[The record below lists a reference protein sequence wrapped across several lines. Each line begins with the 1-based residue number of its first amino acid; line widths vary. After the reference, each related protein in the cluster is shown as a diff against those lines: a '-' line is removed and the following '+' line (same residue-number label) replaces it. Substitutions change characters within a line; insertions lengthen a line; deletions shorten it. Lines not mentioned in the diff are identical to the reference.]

1 MNVKDFQRYDVI
13 VVGAGPGGA
22 AAAKCCADR
31 GLSVLLIEKKELPR
45 DKVCSGMIM
54 GRWALQIIEEE
65 FGKVPESV
73 LTDPPLLSGH
83 RFYVGDAEA
92 QTLKWPTALSWRK
105 DLDFWMV
112 QGAVKSGVIL
122 KDGVRV
128 SGIKAE
134 NGNCRVALKKEGK
147 TENLYARFVIGADG
161 ATSVVRRC
169 IFPELKVRF
178 SGPIRE
184 CYEGALDLPR
194 DIFHWFFPKSLP
206 RPRFNVNH
214 KDDGFL
220 IEGSGLSELR
230 GEIGKTLLPYGFEPE
245 TKPIWKDG
253 CTIALLHEDLL
264 KGAFKPAR
272 ENILLIGDAAGLI
285 LPITFEGIGS
295 ALKSGLL
302 AADAVIRNCDNGIQ
316 AASSYLESLVPML
329 KTINR
334 LCEVQEGLK
343 VAASKG
349 DGSSLAEAL
358 KNAYRETLTI
368 QEL

>member
-1 MNVKDFQRYDVI
+1 MKNSQVFDVI

-22 AAAKCCADR
+22 AAAKRCVDR
-31 GLSVLLIEKKELPR
+31 GLKTLLIEKRQLPR

-54 GRWALQIIEEE
+54 GRWSLQIIEEE
-65 FGKVPESV
+65 FGEIPDSV
-73 LTDPPLLSGH
+73 LTNPPLLSGH

-92 QTLKWPTALSWRK
+92 QTLEWPTALSWRK

-112 QGAVKSGVIL
+112 QKAVKSGVKL

-128 SGIKAE
+128 AGIRPENGKCRVFLKKAE
-134 NGNCRVALKKEGK
+134 E
-147 TENLYARFVIGADG
+147 TEEVHARFVIGADG
-161 ATSVVRRC
+161 AASLVRRS

-184 CYEGALDLPR
+184 CYRGALDLPK

-214 KDDGFL
+214 KDDVFL

-230 GEIGKTLLPYGFEPE
+230 GEIGKTLLPYGFDSD

-253 CTIALLHEDLL
+253 CTIALLHDDLL
-264 KGAFKPAR
+264 SGAFKPA
-272 ENILLIGDAAGLI
+272 EKNVLLIGDAAGLI

-295 ALKSGLL
+295 ALKSGVQ
-302 AADAVIRNCDNGIQ
+302 ASDAIIEHFNDETE
-316 AASSYLESLVPML
+316 AASSYLKSLEPML
-329 KTINR
+329 QTIGR
-334 LCEVQEGLK
+334 LCKVQ
-343 VAASKG
+343 
-349 DGSSLAEAL
+349 DAL
-358 KNAYRETLTI
+358 KGASDGGPDFLAKALRDAYRETLTI
-368 QEL
+368 QEG